1 MLATCNNETNNV
13 SFSEPTESEYEYEDE
28 DEDEKRITVFIEQ
41 KIN

>member
-1 MLATCNNETNNV
+1 MLATFNNETNNV
-13 SFSEPTESEYEYEDE
+13 SFSEPTESEYEDE

>member
-13 SFSEPTESEYEYEDE
+13 SFSEPTESEYE